1 MLAGR
6 VRWSV
11 DTMIR
16 QPAAAAA
23 RMFSSNVGS
32 PSEKRVWVWQSTM
45 GRTAAEAFGAATGAI
60 GECAGDMAPPL
71 RGMRMGNCGMSGWFS
86 RVLRSCLTRI

>member
-1 MLAGR
+1 ME
-6 VRWSV
+6 
-11 DTMIR
+11 TMIR

-60 GECAGDMAPPL
+60 GERAGDMAPPL